1 MAQINLSYGQELVDN
16 LPVPCTDADFNRTFK
31 RVKKWARAIG
41 ATKQDTKSQLN
52 AKKARLPYIWH
63 AMKDVTKGRNAAN
76 AGNRDVLFMDMD
88 GCNAPAWHALRD
100 ALACFSCFVY
110 STPSHLH
117 PTANGEHRW
126 RICLELSRQVTPE
139 EYKRLGLAVENW
151 LMDCISL
158 LDDYA
163 VKWDHSVYNPDHMV
177 FVPDEKAIFERF
189 NGEPVD
195 VDMLLSSAPEINAP
209 ERAKVFADP
218 DDLSRI
224 VDLNG
229 ISKQTFDDLRAVMWH
244 PAVLADAEPKC
255 GKHGLWANMG
265 NRLAWFKGTDW
276 EEEARQLWIDW
287 STDGGGSKEDLKDAE
302 TRWDNGKLKADRTG
316 YQAIFTRAK
325 QLGVANPATERQ
337 CNSVA
342 SVDDFE
348 DLTST
353 GVAGPLPLPAFERDN
368 RGRIEAEI
376 LNAVKAVA
384 RPDFI
389 GVDIRFDQFRD
400 EIMLAP
406 AGSGQ
411 WRPFTDAD
419 YVELRMTMAENGFK
433 PVGRELIRDAVL
445 QVSSEQPFDSAI
457 TWLDGLEWD
466 GVPRIETFYHTHFG
480 TADTAYTRAVS
491 LYMWTALAGRV
502 LEPGIKADMVPILVG
517 PQGCG
522 KSSGVE
528 ALSPDP
534 MFFTEIS
541 FAEKDDDLARK
552 MRGRLLAEIGELRGL
567 NTKELES
574 IKAFVTRTHENWI
587 PKYREFATQFPR
599 RLVFIGTTNES
610 EFLADKTG
618 NRRWLPVEVSKVD
631 VQAIRRDLLL
641 LWAEARETFKRLGGI
656 QFRDAERLGA
666 EVHEQYTI
674 KDAWLET
681 VEKWLDTP
689 DTLTGEIPRTREF
702 LRASDVLRDAI
713 GLDPRYIGRREEMR
727 ISNVLQNCGYKRV
740 QRRVGGKKMRIFEP
754 ASQPDPTS

>member
-1 MAQINLSYGQELVDN
+1 MAQINLSYGKELVDN
-16 LPVPCTDADFNRTFK
+16 LPVPCTDADFNRALK
-31 RVKKWARAIG
+31 RVKKWARAICI
-41 ATKQDTKSQLN
+41 TPEDTPEQMR

-63 AMKDVTKGRNAAN
+63 SMKDVTKGRNAAN

-88 GCNAPAWHALRD
+88 GCNAGAWQALRD

-117 PTANGEHRW
+117 PTVNGEQRW
-126 RICLELSRQVTPE
+126 RICMELDRPVTPE
-139 EYKRLGLAVENW
+139 EYKRLGPAVERW

-163 VKWDHSVYNPDHMV
+163 VRWDHSVYNPDHMV
-177 FVPDEKAIFERF
+177 YGPDEKAVFERF
-189 NGEPVD
+189 TGSPVSVD
-195 VDMLLSSAPEINAP
+195 VLLASAPEVTP
-209 ERAKVFADP
+209 PKKSPSVDR
-218 DDLSRI
+218 DDLSRA

-229 ISKQTFDDLRAVMWH
+229 VSKQTFDDLREVMWH
-244 PAVLADAEPKC
+244 PLVLADAEPGCNKYS
-255 GKHGLWANMG
+255 LWAAMG

-287 STDGGGSKEDLKDAE
+287 SIAGGDDGKSAE
-302 TRWDNGKLKADRTG
+302 RKWDNDQLTADRTG
-316 YQAIFTRAK
+316 YQAIFARAQK
-325 QLGVANPATERQ
+325 LGVANPATERQ
-337 CNSVA
+337 RDSVA

-348 DLTST
+348 DLTRT
-353 GVAGPLPLPAFERDN
+353 EIAGPLPLPPFDRDN

-376 LNAVKAVA
+376 LNAVMAVA

-411 WRPFTDAD
+411 WRAFTDAD
-419 YVELRMTMAENGFK
+419 YVELRMTMAKRGFK

-457 TWLDGLEWD
+457 TWLEGLEWD

-480 TADTAYTRAVS
+480 TANTEYTRAVS
-491 LYMWTALAGRV
+491 LYMWTAMAGRV
-502 LEPGIKADMVPILVG
+502 LKPGIKADMVPILVG

-599 RLVFIGTTNES
+599 RLVFIGTTNEE

-631 VQAIRRDLLL
+631 VQAIKRDLLL
-641 LWAEARETFKRLGGI
+641 LWAEARETFKRLGGV

-666 EVHEQYTI
+666 SVHEKYTI

-689 DTLTGEIPRTREF
+689 DALTEEIPRTCEF
-702 LRASDVLRDAI
+702 LLASDVLRDAI
-713 GLDPRYIGRREEMR
+713 GLNPDRIGKREEMR
-727 ISNVLQNCGYKRV
+727 IGNVLQNCGYLRERRFVNGKQIRV
-740 QRRVGGKKMRIFEP
+740 WVK
-754 ASQPDPTS
+754 TSTT

>member
-1 MAQINLSYGQELVDN
+1 MAQINLSYGKELVDN
-16 LPVPCTDADFNRTFK
+16 LPVPCTDADFNRALK
-31 RVKKWARAIG
+31 RVKKWARAICI
-41 ATKQDTKSQLN
+41 TPEDTPEQMR

-63 AMKDVTKGRNAAN
+63 SMKDVTKGRNAAN

-88 GCNAPAWHALRD
+88 GCNAGTWQALRD

-117 PTANGEHRW
+117 PTVNGEQRW
-126 RICLELSRQVTPE
+126 RICMELDRPVTPE
-139 EYKRLGLAVENW
+139 EYKRLGPAVERW

-163 VKWDHSVYNPDHMV
+163 VRWDHSVYNPDHMV
-177 FVPDEKAIFERF
+177 YGPDEKAVFERF
-189 NGEPVD
+189 TGSPVSVD
-195 VDMLLSSAPEINAP
+195 VLLASAPEVTTP
-209 ERAKVFADP
+209 KKSPSVDR
-218 DDLSRI
+218 DDLSRA

-229 ISKQTFDDLRAVMWH
+229 VSKQTFDDLREVMWH
-244 PAVLADAEPKC
+244 PLVLADAEPGCNKYS
-255 GKHGLWANMG
+255 LWAAMG

-287 STDGGGSKEDLKDAE
+287 SIAGGDDGKSAE
-302 TRWDNGKLKADRTG
+302 RKWDNDQLTADRTG
-316 YQAIFTRAK
+316 YQAIFARAQK
-325 QLGVANPATERQ
+325 LGVANPATERQ
-337 CNSVA
+337 RDSVA

-348 DLTST
+348 DLTRT
-353 GVAGPLPLPAFERDN
+353 EIAGPLPLPPFDRDN

-376 LNAVKAVA
+376 LNAVMAVA

-411 WRPFTDAD
+411 WRAFTDAD
-419 YVELRMTMAENGFK
+419 YVELRMTMAKRGFK

-457 TWLDGLEWD
+457 TWLEGLEWD
-466 GVPRIETFYHTHFG
+466 GVPRIETFYHTHLG
-480 TADTAYTRAVS
+480 TANTEYTRAVS
-491 LYMWTALAGRV
+491 LYMWTAMAGRV
-502 LEPGIKADMVPILVG
+502 LKPGIKADMVPILVG

-599 RLVFIGTTNES
+599 RLVFIGTTNED

-631 VQAIRRDLLL
+631 VQAIKRDLLL
-641 LWAEARETFKRLGGI
+641 LWAEARETFKRLGGV

-666 EVHEQYTI
+666 SVHEQYTI

-689 DTLTGEIPRTREF
+689 DALTEEIPRTRKF

-713 GLDPRYIGRREEMR
+713 GLNPSHIGKREEMR

-740 QRRVGGKKMRIFEP
+740 QRRVDGKKMRIFEP

>member
-1 MAQINLSYGQELVDN
+1 MAQINLSFGQHVLDN
-16 LPVPCTDADFNRTFK
+16 LPVSCTDADFYRAFK
-31 RVKKWARAIG
+31 RVKKWARIIRI
-41 ATKQDTKSQLN
+41 TNQDTKTQLDE
-52 AKKARLPYIWH
+52 KKARLPYIWH
-63 AMKDVTKGRNAAN
+63 AMKDATKGRNAAN
-76 AGNRDVLFMDMD
+76 AGDRDVLFLDMD
-88 GCNAPAWHALRD
+88 GCNAAAWQALRKV
-100 ALACFSCFVY
+100 LAFFSCFTW

-117 PTANGEHRW
+117 PTANGKQRW
-126 RICLELSRQVTPE
+126 RICFELSHRVTPE
-139 EYKRLGLAVENW
+139 EYRRLGLAVELW

-158 LDDYA
+158 VDDYV

-177 FVPDEKAIFERF
+177 FVPHEKAVFERF
-189 NGEPVD
+189 TGEPVD
-195 VDMLLSSAPEINAP
+195 VDMMLATDISRVTDTGSPVAVRET
-209 ERAKVFADP
+209 DP

-229 ISKQTFDDLRAVMWH
+229 ISSQTFDDLREVMWH
-244 PAVLADAEPKC
+244 PAVLADAEPGC
-255 GKHGLWANMG
+255 GKYPCWAAMG
-265 NRLAWFKGTDW
+265 NRLAWFKGTEW
-276 EEEARQLWIDW
+276 EDAARQLWIDW
-287 STDGGGSKEDLKDAE
+287 SIAGGGDGTSAE
-302 TRWDNGKLKADRTG
+302 HKWDSDQLTAERTG
-316 YQAIFTRAK
+316 YQAVFARARK
-325 QLGVANPATERQ
+325 LGVANPATDRPHG
-337 CNSVA
+337 SVA

-348 DLTST
+348 DLTRT
-353 GVAGPLPLPAFERDN
+353 DVTDPLPLPAFDRDN

-419 YVELRMTMAENGFK
+419 YVELRMTMAERGFK

-457 TWLDGLEWD
+457 TWLGGLEWD

-480 TADTAYTRAVS
+480 TADTPYTRAVS
-491 LYMWTALAGRV
+491 MYMWTALAGRV

-599 RLVFIGTTNES
+599 RLVFIGTTNED

-631 VQAIRRDLLL
+631 VKAIKTDLLL
-641 LWAEARETFKRLGGI
+641 LWAEARETFKRLGGVR
-656 QFRDAERLGA
+656 FRDAERLA
-666 EVHEQYTI
+666 ASVHEKYTI

-689 DTLTGEIPRTREF
+689 DMLTEEIPRTRNF

-713 GLDPRYIGRREEMR
+713 GLNPSHIGKREEMR
-727 ISNVLQNCGYKRV
+727 ISNVLQNCGYKRET
-740 QRRVGGKKMRIFEP
+740 RRVEGKLMKVWVSVLP
-754 ASQPDPTS
+754 PVTT

>member
-1 MAQINLSYGQELVDN
+1 MAQINLSYGQELKDN

-31 RVKKWARAIG
+31 RVKKWARAIHV
-41 ATKQDTKSQLN
+41 TSQDTKAQLN
-52 AKKARLPYIWH
+52 AKKALLPYIWH
-63 AMKDVTKGRNAAN
+63 AMTDVTKGRNAAN

-100 ALACFSCFVY
+100 TLACFSCFVY

-139 EYKRLGLAVENW
+139 EYKRLGLAIETW

-189 NGEPVD
+189 TGEPVD
-195 VDMLLSSAPEINAP
+195 VDMLLASAQEINAP
-209 ERAKVFADP
+209 ERAKVSADP

-244 PAVLADAEPKC
+244 PAVLADAEPGCNKYS
-255 GKHGLWANMG
+255 LWAAMG

-276 EEEARQLWIDW
+276 EEEARQLWVEW
-287 STDGGGSKEDLKDAE
+287 SISGGGDGKSAE
-302 TRWDNGKLKADRTG
+302 HKWDSDQLTADRTG
-316 YQAIFTRAK
+316 YQAIFARAK

-348 DLTST
+348 DLTPT
-353 GVAGPLPLPAFERDN
+353 VVTEAPPLPPFRRDN
-368 RGRIEAEI
+368 KGAIEAI
-376 LNAVKAVA
+376 LDNVA
-384 RPDFI
+384 LALMRPDFTGI
-389 GVDIRFDQFRD
+389 AIRYDIFRD
-400 EIMLAP
+400 AIMLAP
-406 AGSGQ
+406 EGTDG
-411 WRPFTDAD
+411 WRAFGDED
-419 YVELRMTMAENGFK
+419 YSELRIILSRKDFK
-433 PVGRELIRDAVL
+433 EVNKELMRDAVYM
-445 QVSSEQPFDSAI
+445 VAKRQPFDSAI
-457 TWLDGLEWD
+457 TWLNGLEWD

-517 PQGCG
+517 AQGLR
-522 KSSGVE
+522 KSAGI
-528 ALSPDP
+528 AAISPDP
-534 MFFTEIS
+534 EFFADIS
-541 FAEKDDDLARK
+541 FADKDDDLARK
-552 MRGRLLAEIGELRGL
+552 MRGCLVAEISELRGL
-567 NTKELES
+567 NTKDLES
-574 IKAFVTRTHENWI
+574 IKAWVTRTHDKWV
-587 PKYREFATQFPR
+587 PKYKEFTTIFAR
-599 RLVFIGTTNES
+599 RGIPLGSSNED

-618 NRRWLPVEVSKVD
+618 NRRWLPVDVIRMVD
-631 VQAIRRDLLL
+631 TDAIAQDREM

-666 EVHEQYTI
+666 GVHEQYMI

-689 DTLTGEIPRTREF
+689 DMLTEEIPRTREF
-702 LRASDVLRDAI
+702 LLTSDVLKDAI
-713 GLDPRYIGRREEMR
+713 GLDSRNIGKREEMR
-727 ISNVLQNCGYKRV
+727 IGNVLQNCGYLRDRRFVNGKQIRV
-740 QRRVGGKKMRIFEP
+740 WVK
-754 ASQPDPTS
+754 TSTT